1 MALKACIFDFDG
13 TLGDSMWVWESV
25 IAEFFAARGVDPEHD
40 AMAQLAQLGMVAG
53 AQCFVQ
59 HYRLNESPEQVCA
72 CWLAAARE
80 KYATAVKLKPGARAF
95 LLLLRQHGV
104 KTAVATA
111 QERQTLL
118 LALEHEEALPLL
130 DEVLTCDEVCQSGK
144 STPAVYWE
152 TARRLGAEPSDC
164 LVFEDVAGPAA
175 QAHAGG
181 FGVVGVRDASPA
193 QDHEALATE
202 ADAMIEDYREL
213 LGPDALARLE
223 ALLPVVAC

>member
-1 MALKACIFDFDG
+1 MALKGCIFDFDG
-13 TLGDSMWVWESV
+13 TLGDSMWVWEAV
-25 IAEFFAARGVDPEHD
+25 ITEFFAERAVELDPD
-40 AMAQLAQLGMVAG
+40 AMAQLAQLGMVVG
-53 AQCFVQ
+53 AQAFVQ
-59 HYRLNESPEQVCA
+59 RYQLDETPEQVCA

-80 KYATAVKLKPGARAF
+80 KYAKDVKLKPGAREF
-95 LLLLRQHGV
+95 LLQLRELGV
-104 KTAVATA
+104 KTAIATA

-152 TARRLGAEPSDC
+152 TARRLGAEPSAC

-193 QDHEALATE
+193 QDHEALAAE

-223 ALLPVVAC
+223 ALLPAAAC